1 MIVLI
6 NTLYFIVMFLLS
18 LISSFCALF
27 MYFPTENRPSNFGR
41 KSRMILLRFC
51 DTRALVRKN
60 ISFIRIGLR
69 IYSERQICALQALC
83 CFQFF
88 LFSLSLS
95 LSLSLPLSRVWSNTI
110 LFPRIFDFL
119 LRWRAL
125 NKTHLLQSEFW
136 HYRM

>member
-1 MIVLI
+1 MINEENHFYDKLLVLSWNIIIKEIWTIVFLINFLI

-95 LSLSLPLSRVWSNTI
+95 LSPSLTCLI
-110 LFPRIFDFL
+110 
-119 LRWRAL
+119 
-125 NKTHLLQSEFW
+125 
-136 HYRM
+136 

>member
-1 MIVLI
+1 MQRVIVLI

-95 LSLSLPLSRVWSNTI
+95 LSQLPLSLVFDLTPFFF
-110 LFPRIFDFL
+110 LEYLIFCYVGE
-119 LRWRAL
+119 R
-125 NKTHLLQSEFW
+125 
-136 HYRM
+136 

>member
-1 MIVLI
+1 MIDHWTNMQRVIVLI

-69 IYSERQICALQALC
+69 IYSERQICVLQALC

-88 LFSLSLS
+88 LFSLSFS
-95 LSLSLPLSRVWSNTI
+95 LSLSYLSPSCLI
-110 LFPRIFDFL
+110 
-119 LRWRAL
+119 
-125 NKTHLLQSEFW
+125 
-136 HYRM
+136 

>member
-1 MIVLI
+1 MQRVIVLI

-41 KSRMILLRFC
+41 KSWMILLRFC
-51 DTRALVRKN
+51 DTRALVLKN

-95 LSLSLPLSRVWSNTI
+95 LSLSPSLSHVFDLTPFFF
-110 LFPRIFDFL
+110 LEYLIFCYVGE
-119 LRWRAL
+119 R
-125 NKTHLLQSEFW
+125 
-136 HYRM
+136 